1 VERSIN
7 NLSGIQNIDVNLL
20 DKQVTV
26 EIDDNQTSIED
37 IKNAIEDMGYDV
49 E

>member
-7 NLSGIQNIDVNLL
+7 NLSGIQSIDVNLS

-26 EIDDNQTSIED
+26 EFDDHQTSIED
-37 IKNAIEDMGYDV
+37 IKNAVEDMGYDV